1 MSLATAEMLGE
12 NQYVAK
18 VIPIRIK
25 KDARGVSRALPED
38 PFINMYNEG
47 SIIEPPYDLFTLAV
61 MPEVSSELGPA
72 IDAMVVNIA
81 KMGHRIVPRDSNQR
95 REEIPEDNI
104 RMELAKVKN
113 FFSNAILEPTESF
126 TTFRSNLRIDLETT
140 GNAYYEVLRNVVT
153 DEPAGLT
160 HLPSWQMRLRK
171 EDDEMTEHD
180 VHRSIQGP
188 DGSWTIQTFPY
199 NKRFRRYVQIRDTE
213 ATKVYFKEWGDPRP
227 ISKITGE
234 VVTEEELRDPEFTED
249 MLATEVVH
257 LRLYS
262 SRSPYG
268 LPRWIGNLFT
278 VFGNRAA
285 EVINY
290 TTFRSNNIPAMML
303 MATNVQLTDSSIE
316 RIQKFVEE
324 RIQGDDNYST
334 ILLIEGEPVT
344 EGMRDPG
351 TMKLEIKELTHVQHT
366 DALFVNY
373 MERNDDKIRRSFR
386 LPPIFM
392 GRAEDYT
399 RATAD
404 SSRKVGEEQ
413 VFRPARNEDDDV
425 WNQTIVPALGTAN
438 VLFRSNTP
446 DITDNYELTQL
457 LAVAEQS
464 GGLSPEISR
473 LITEDVLG
481 RELPPISEDIPGDI
495 PFSMTMLREQI
506 KGDIATAGVT
516 EEEAVDQLQKLKLMM
531 DDSDSMPEEAY
542 NAVNTLIKL
551 LTLQKKNTPKIK
563 AICDKKDE
571 IKKTIRQ
578 EGSQYCV
585 YSEDGESSF
594 GCYDT
599 LGEAKERLAQ
609 IETFSEKLTDV
620 PIDKVF
626 KADSDSEQ
634 CIVGGAVLVPGVV
647 DLQGDIYDDKTTEA
661 AAYYWLEHYMEDPK
675 ENGIKFMHEGDVIY
689 DAARPIQ
696 SWVLDRD
703 MEFEVEVPAALEE
716 HPSKEL
722 TTLTYPKGTWI
733 LYARIRDSSLWKMF
747 KNGELTGWSIGGV
760 AAVQQLKR
768 MFDRRGK

>member
-1 MSLATAEMLGE
+1 MSAAAADMIGE

-18 VIPIRIK
+18 VIPIQIR
-25 KDARGVSRALPED
+25 KDARGVSRALPKD

-47 SIIEPPYDLFTLAV
+47 GIIEPPYDLFTLAV

-95 REEIPEDNI
+95 REEVPEDNI
-104 RMELAKVKN
+104 RTEIAKVKN
-113 FFSNAILEPTESF
+113 FFANAILEPTESF
-126 TTFRSNLRIDLETT
+126 TTFRSNLRSDLETT
-140 GNAYYEVLRNVVT
+140 GNAYYEVLRNVVS

-180 VHRSIQGP
+180 VLRAVQSPDGNWSIQ
-188 DGSWTIQTFPY
+188 SFPY
-199 NKRFRRYVQIRDTE
+199 SKRFRRFVQIRDNE
-213 ATKVYFKEWGDPRP
+213 ATKIYFKEWGDPRP
-227 ISKITGE
+227 ISKLTGE
-234 VVTEEELRDPEFTED
+234 VVTDEELQDPEFTD
-249 MLATEVVH
+249 ADLATEVVH
-257 LRLYS
+257 LRQYCT
-262 SRSPYG
+262 RSPYG

-303 MATNVQLTDSSIE
+303 MATNVQLTEASIE

-334 ILLIEGEPVT
+334 ILLIEGEPVS

-351 TMKLEIKELTHVQHT
+351 TMKLEIKELTQVQHT

-392 GRAEDYT
+392 GQAEDYT

-425 WNQTIVPALGTAN
+425 WNQTIIPSLAAAN

-481 RELPPISEDIPGDI
+481 RELPPIAEDIPGDI
-495 PFSMTMLREQI
+495 PFSMTMLREQA
-506 KGDIATAGVT
+506 KADIATAGLT
-516 EEEAVDQLQKLKLMM
+516 EEQAVDQLQKLKMMM
-531 DDSDSMPEEAY
+531 DNNESVPDEAH

-551 LTLQKKNTPKIK
+551 MMLQKKSPVQTK
-563 AICDKKDE
+563 AHHDE
-571 IKKTIRQ
+571 DEKEKTIRTVDG
-578 EGSQYCV
+578 EYCV
-585 YSEDGESSF
+585 FSEDGETNF

-599 LGEAKERLAQ
+599 KDEAEERLAQ
-609 IETFSEKLTDV
+609 IERFSEKLIDV
-620 PIDKVF
+620 SIDKVF

-634 CIVGGAVLVPGVV
+634 HIVGGAVLVPGVV
-647 DLQGDIYDDKTTEA
+647 DLQGDIYDDSTTEA
-661 AAYYWLEHYMEDPK
+661 AAHYWLEHYMEDPK
-675 ENGIKFMHEGDVIY
+675 ENGIKFMHQGEVIY
-689 DAARPIQ
+689 DAARPIE

-703 MEFEVEVPAALEE
+703 MEFEVEVPAASEE

-722 TTLTYPKGTWI
+722 STLTYPKGTWI
-733 LYARIRDSSLWKMF
+733 LYARIRDASLWKMF
-747 KNGELTGWSIGGV
+747 KSGELTGWSIGGV
-760 AAVQQLKR
+760 AAVQHLKQLKSH
-768 MFDRRGK
+768 